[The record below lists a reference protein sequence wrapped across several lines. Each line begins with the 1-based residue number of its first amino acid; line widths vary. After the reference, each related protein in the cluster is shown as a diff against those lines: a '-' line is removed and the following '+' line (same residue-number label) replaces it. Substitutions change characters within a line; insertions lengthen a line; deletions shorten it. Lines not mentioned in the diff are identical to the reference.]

1 MKKRN
6 NKVIVL
12 IVVAVLFAVSLL
24 IFILN
29 YSKDNSSFSIL
40 EKKWINDNTSNVLDI
55 SVYNDVPVYGKS
67 GKGVI
72 FDLLDDFTTTYGIN
86 FNKISYSVDSSSNL
100 NKNAFRVLNNNE
112 SLTNKDILLYED
124 NYVLVSTEEEVIN
137 NINDIDNHT
146 VAVLKTD
153 LNTVSNDLSEVKKI
167 SYLQKENVNELEEAL
182 KNKETNYVIVP
193 YNMYMDFILK
203 NDLHILY
210 HFSDISKKYV
220 LTIEKKTFLDIMKK
234 YYLGYQKNKQQ
245 TSYKTNLLS
254 EFFYD
259 KELTEADRMSYNSS
273 SYNVGYITYM
283 PFTGKEEKDLVG
295 TLSNYLSG
303 FEDLFD
309 VDLKVKYYNN
319 IEELKK
325 DLSSGELDLAF
336 ANFNK
341 NGLNIDT
348 ILTTNLFEEKY
359 VVLSTEPFAIN
370 SIKGLKDKE
379 VITVKNTYINDYL
392 NTNSIKNTGYN
403 NTDDLLRNI
412 KNKSIVVID
421 KAKYDYYKTRKFSD
435 FKVIYEGVLPY
446 NYSFMIRDVNKNKI
460 FSEMF
465 TYYTSS
471 VNYDTI
477 KYKDNTNSKIYEFSL
492 LTTFLLAILV
502 ILIIIFLI
510 FFIKK
515 KKENSTIVTNNDKL
529 KGNYDF
535 NNTGI
540 YKLKYIDTMTSLKN
554 RAYLN
559 LKIKEWDDNV
569 IYPQAFVIIDLN
581 NIKDINDSHGHEE
594 GDTIIK
600 KAASTLIVNQEPN
613 TDIIRTDGNEFLVY
627 MVGYSEK
634 DVISYTRKIYKEL
647 KELPYGYGAAI
658 GYSMIMDDIKTV
670 DDAINEATIDMR
682 NKKENNN
689 G

>member
-146 VAVLKTD
+146 VAVLKKD

-203 NDLHILY
+203 NDLYILY

-220 LTIEKKTFLDIMKK
+220 LTIENKTFLDIMKK

-259 KELTEADRMSYNSS
+259 K
-273 SYNVGYITYM
+273 YITYM

-336 ANFNK
+336 ANFSK

-421 KAKYDYYKTRKFSD
+421 KATYDYYKTRKFSD

-529 KGNYDF
+529 K
-535 NNTGI
+535 
-540 YKLKYIDTMTSLKN
+540 YIDTMTSLKN

-594 GDTIIK
+594 GDNIIK

-682 NKKENNN
+682 NKKGNNN

>member
-146 VAVLKTD
+146 VAVLKKD

-220 LTIEKKTFLDIMKK
+220 LTIENKTFLDIMKK

-245 TSYKTNLLS
+245 ISYKTNFLS

-259 KELTEADRMSYNSS
+259 KEITEADRMSYNSS

-421 KAKYDYYKTRKFSD
+421 KATYDYYKTRKFSD

-529 KGNYDF
+529 K
-535 NNTGI
+535 
-540 YKLKYIDTMTSLKN
+540 YIDTMTSLKN
-554 RAYLN
+554 RAYL
-559 LKIKEWDDNV
+559 
-569 IYPQAFVIIDLN
+569 
-581 NIKDINDSHGHEE
+581 KD
-594 GDTIIK
+594 
-600 KAASTLIVNQEPN
+600 
-613 TDIIRTDGNEFLVY
+613 
-627 MVGYSEK
+627 
-634 DVISYTRKIYKEL
+634 RK
-647 KELPYGYGAAI
+647 
-658 GYSMIMDDIKTV
+658 SV
-670 DDAINEATIDMR
+670 V
-682 NKKENNN
+682 
-689 G
+689 

>member
-6 NKVIVL
+6 NKIIVL

-146 VAVLKTD
+146 VAVLKKD

-210 HFSDISKKYV
+210 HLSDISKKYV
-220 LTIEKKTFLDIMKK
+220 LTIENKTFLDIMKK

-245 TSYKTNLLS
+245 TSYKTNFLS

-259 KELTEADRMSYNSS
+259 KEITEADRMSYNSS

-319 IEELKK
+319 IEKLKK

-421 KAKYDYYKTRKFSD
+421 KATYDYYKTRKFSD

-446 NYSFMIRDVNKNKI
+446 NYSFMVRDVNKNKI

-529 KGNYDF
+529 K
-535 NNTGI
+535 
-540 YKLKYIDTMTSLKN
+540 YIDTMTSLKN

-600 KAASTLIVNQEPN
+600 KAAE
-613 TDIIRTDGNEFLVY
+613 Y
-627 MVGYSEK
+627 
-634 DVISYTRKIYKEL
+634 
-647 KELPYGYGAAI
+647 
-658 GYSMIMDDIKTV
+658 
-670 DDAINEATIDMR
+670 INCYPRA
-682 NKKENNN
+682 
-689 G
+689 

>member
-6 NKVIVL
+6 NKIIVL

-137 NINDIDNHT
+137 NINNIDNHT
-146 VAVLKTD
+146 VAVLKKD

-210 HFSDISKKYV
+210 HLSDISKKYV
-220 LTIEKKTFLDIMKK
+220 LTIENKTFLDIMKK

-245 TSYKTNLLS
+245 TSYKTNFLS

-259 KELTEADRMSYNSS
+259 KEITEADRMSYNSS

-421 KAKYDYYKTRKFSD
+421 KATYDYYKTRKFSD

-515 KKENSTIVTNNDKL
+515 KKENSTIVTNND
-529 KGNYDF
+529 
-535 NNTGI
+535 
-540 YKLKYIDTMTSLKN
+540 KLKYIDTMTSLKN

>member
-220 LTIEKKTFLDIMKK
+220 LTIENKTFLDIMKK

-245 TSYKTNLLS
+245 TSYKTNFLS

-259 KELTEADRMSYNSS
+259 KEITEADRM

-421 KAKYDYYKTRKFSD
+421 KATYDYYKTRKFSD

-515 KKENSTIVTNNDKL
+515 KKENSTIVTNND
-529 KGNYDF
+529 
-535 NNTGI
+535 
-540 YKLKYIDTMTSLKN
+540 KLKYIDTMTSLKN

>member
-6 NKVIVL
+6 NKIIVL

-146 VAVLKTD
+146 VAVLKKD

-210 HFSDISKKYV
+210 HLSDISKKYV
-220 LTIEKKTFLDIMKK
+220 LTIENKTFLDIMKK

-245 TSYKTNLLS
+245 TSYKTNFLS

-259 KELTEADRMSYNSS
+259 KEITEADRMSYNSS

-295 TLSNYLSG
+295 TLSNYLSS

-319 IEELKK
+319 IEKLKK

-370 SIKGLKDKE
+370 SIKGLKNKE

-421 KAKYDYYKTRKFSD
+421 KATYDYYKTRKFSD

-529 KGNYDF
+529 NLLFACSKNLEQLDMNNLLKDSIKLVDGKGGGSKVLAQGGGK
-535 NNTGI
+535 NNGNLDSLFD
-540 YKLKYIDTMTSLKN
+540 YVKMKLKSN
-554 RAYLN
+554 
-559 LKIKEWDDNV
+559 
-569 IYPQAFVIIDLN
+569 
-581 NIKDINDSHGHEE
+581 
-594 GDTIIK
+594 
-600 KAASTLIVNQEPN
+600 
-613 TDIIRTDGNEFLVY
+613 
-627 MVGYSEK
+627 
-634 DVISYTRKIYKEL
+634 
-647 KELPYGYGAAI
+647 
-658 GYSMIMDDIKTV
+658 
-670 DDAINEATIDMR
+670 
-682 NKKENNN
+682 
-689 G
+689 